1 MIRYQQL
8 NLKKLNS
15 QAEKLWNE
23 INNACLT
30 SGDNYIYE
38 LVPKTD
44 FGPIARIEV
53 RKPNLAPS
61 IIILAALVK
70 NNEWEKIYVAN
81 IIPSKPSSDRLSME
95 EYNDILSAF
104 KSDVIDKAILIA
116 PNVEIEYFSAEYSI
130 EDCIPESYHHF
141 ERWMN
146 GYPLSYH
153 QNDMD
158 NWYKFVSELHRNG
171 EELGLDDFENCLT
184 QDYRWSQEDAEDFS
198 SRLTDELE
206 LLSVYDSL
214 R

>member
-1 MIRYQQL
+1 MIRYQHLSIKNMQ
-8 NLKKLNS
+8 S

-23 INNACLT
+23 IEIVCE
-30 SGDNYIYE
+30 SK
-38 LVPKTD
+38 KTD
-44 FGPIARIEV
+44 YKYEPVKKSDLGPIARIEV
-53 RKPNLAPS
+53 SKSNLIPS

-104 KSDVIDKAILIA
+104 KFDVMDKAVLIT
-116 PNVEIEYFSAEYSI
+116 PNVEIKYNSAEYSI

-146 GYPLSYH
+146 GHPLSYH

-158 NWYKFVSELHRNG
+158 NWYRFVSELYING

-198 SRLTDELE
+198 SRLSDELD
-206 LLSVYDSL
+206 LLKVYDSV

>member
-8 NLKKLNS
+8 NLKNLNS
-15 QAEKLWNE
+15 QAEKLWDE
-23 INNACLT
+23 IKNACFT

-81 IIPSKPSSDRLSME
+81 IIPSKPSADRLSMK
-95 EYNDILSAF
+95 EYNEILSAF

-130 EDCIPESYHHF
+130 KECIPESYDGF
-141 ERWMN
+141 KRWISAF
-146 GYPLSYH
+146 PLSYH
-153 QNDMD
+153 QSDME
-158 NWYKFVSELHRNG
+158 NWYRFVSELHING

-198 SRLTDELE
+198 SRLSDELD
-206 LLSVYDSL
+206 LLKVYDSV